1 MRLIASAVTTVLCC
15 PNNRKRVKEH
25 KPLLEVCGW
34 YDHFLQGLFVSDW
47 VPLRRRLQRFAAYC
61 FDVSRCKRCLGPYVV
76 LLNRSARFD
85 FVGSWETTR
94 IAPAEFFL

>member
-25 KPLLEVCGW
+25 KPLLEVSGMTIFCKA
-34 YDHFLQGLFVSDW
+34 FLSRTGSHC
-47 VPLRRRLQRFAAYC
+47 RRLQRFAAYC
-61 FDVSRCKRCLGPYVV
+61 FDVSRYKRCLGPYVV